1 MQAMT
6 TVNAR
11 PLAGMILAGFDAFF
25 DEFQLLTGGG
35 QQRFERADWAAVH
48 SAMATRQEM
57 YKQKIRL
64 LGDDAAH
71 HFPDLQQRSLWRE
84 AKSVYGV
91 LVAEHANG
99 DIAETFF
106 NSLYGFVFAHED
118 IRDPYA
124 FVSDTR
130 GRAEPTP
137 NSAIYTE
144 YALQLSGDI
153 RPRLGQIVCAANL
166 TANFVDRDIDK
177 MVLLIEDLFASQLER
192 GNHEQVLNARIQ
204 ILDALFYRNKG
215 AYIVGRILIDN
226 TVVPLVFA
234 LLNDECRGIY
244 CDAVLVSADE
254 VSKLFSFARSYFMVA
269 SSEPARIVDFLGS
282 IIPHKELFELYNAIG
297 FGKHGKTVFYRSA
310 VTHARQSSDCYNIAP
325 GIKGMVMLVFTLP
338 SYDYV
343 FKVIKDRFTPPK
355 DMTREEVKSK
365 YKLVKRWDLAGRMA
379 DTQEFSNMVFDGRRF
394 SEQLLAELEKEVPSL
409 MQRRGNALVL
419 QHVYVERRMTPLNL
433 YLKQASDAQV
443 VSAMDEYGQAIRQ
456 LAGANIF
463 PGDMLLKN
471 FGVTRHARVV
481 FYDYDEIM
489 PLTDCRFR
497 SIPEPLTPEQ
507 EMASEPWYT
516 VGAFDV
522 FPEEFGLFFSGEPRA
537 RNAFVQLHGEL
548 FQPEY
553 WLQLQQD
560 LRRGIY
566 QDVFPYT
573 QKYRV

>member
-1 MQAMT
+1 
-6 TVNAR
+6 
-11 PLAGMILAGFDAFF
+11 MIVTGFDDFF
-25 DEFQLLTGGG
+25 DEFQALTAGG
-35 QQRFERADWAAVH
+35 QQRFERADWGAVH
-48 SAMATRQEM
+48 GAMAARQEM
-57 YKQKIRL
+57 YKKNVRL
-64 LGDDAAH
+64 LSAEAARS
-71 HFPDLQQRSLWRE
+71 FPDLQQRSLWRE
-84 AKSVYGV
+84 TKVVFAD

-106 NSLYGFVFAHED
+106 NSVYGFVFAHED

-124 FVSDTR
+124 FVFDNRVRS
-130 GRAEPTP
+130 EPVPT
-137 NSAIYTE
+137 SSIYTE
-144 YALQLSGDI
+144 YALALSGDI
-153 RPRLGQIVCAANL
+153 RDRLGQIVSAANFTL
-166 TANFVDRDIDK
+166 PFADSDIDK
-177 MVLLIEDLFASQLER
+177 MVLLIEDLFGSRLEK
-192 GNHEQVLNARIQ
+192 GNPGQQLNARIQ
-204 ILDALFYRNKG
+204 MLDALFYRNKA
-215 AYIVGRILIDN
+215 AYIVGRILVDN

-234 LLNDECRGIY
+234 LLNDEHRGIY

-254 VSKLFSFARSYFMVA
+254 VSKLFSFARSYFLVA
-269 SSEPARIVDFLGS
+269 SSEPGRYVDFLGS
-282 IIPHKELFELYNAIG
+282 ILPHKELFELYNAIG

-310 VTHARQSSDCYNIAP
+310 VTHARQSSDYYTIAP

-379 DTQEFSNMVFDGRRF
+379 DTQEFSNMVFDSARF
-394 SEQLLAELEKEVPSL
+394 SAELVAELEKEVPSL
-409 MQRRGNALVL
+409 LQRRGNTLVL

-433 YLKQASDAQV
+433 YLKQATDAQV

-471 FGVTRHARVV
+471 FGVTRHNRVV

-489 PLTDCRFR
+489 PLTDCHFR
-497 SIPEPLTPEQ
+497 SIPEAVTPEQ

-522 FPEEFGLFFSGEPRA
+522 FPEEFSLFFSGEPRA
-537 RNAFVQLHGEL
+537 RKAFMQMHGEL
-548 FQPEY
+548 FRPEY
-553 WLQLQQD
+553 WRQLQRD
-560 LRRGIY
+560 LRRGKY

>member
-1 MQAMT
+1 MT
-6 TVNAR
+6 AANAEE
-11 PLAGMILAGFDAFF
+11 LAKLILAGFDTFF
-25 DEFQLLTGGG
+25 SEFQALTAGG
-35 QQRFERADWAAVH
+35 QGRFERADWAGVH
-48 SAMATRQEM
+48 NAMATRQEI
-57 YKQKIRL
+57 YKKKIRL
-64 LGDDAAH
+64 LSAEARQR
-71 HFPDLQQRSLWRE
+71 FANLPQRSLWHDTKAAFAE
-84 AKSVYGV
+84 
-91 LVAEHANG
+91 LIAEHANG

-106 NSLYGFVFAHED
+106 NSVYGFVFAHKEL
-118 IRDPYA
+118 RDAYA
-124 FVSDTR
+124 FVFEAPQRLKPAPS
-130 GRAEPTP
+130 A
-137 NSAIYTE
+137 AIYTE
-144 YALQLSGDI
+144 YALQLSGEI
-153 RPRLGQIVCAANL
+153 VPRLGQILKAP
-166 TANFVDRDIDK
+166 NFAIPYTDIDRDIDK
-177 MVLLIEDLFASQLER
+177 MVQLLANLFEAHIDKDNPAQP
-192 GNHEQVLNARIQ
+192 LNARIQ
-204 ILDALFYRNKG
+204 MLDALFYRNKG
-215 AYIVGRILIDN
+215 AYIVGRIQLADRVI
-226 TVVPLVFA
+226 PLVFA
-234 LLNDECRGIY
+234 LLNNERGSID

-269 SSEPARIVDFLGS
+269 SSQPGPYVDFLGS

-310 VTHARQSSDCYNIAP
+310 VTHTQQSSDCYTIAP

-379 DTQEFSNMVFDGRRF
+379 DTQEFSNMVFDRRRF
-394 SEQLLAELEKEVPSL
+394 SEPLMAELEKEVPSL
-409 MQRRGNALVL
+409 LQRRGNALVL

-433 YLKQASDAQV
+433 YLKHATDAQV

-489 PLTDCRFR
+489 PLTDCHFR
-497 SIPEPLTPEQ
+497 RIPEAVTFEQ

-516 VGAFDV
+516 VGSFDV
-522 FPEEFGLFFSGEPRA
+522 FPEEFSLFFSGEPRA
-537 RNAFVQLHGEL
+537 RKAFVQLHGEL
-548 FQPEY
+548 FQCQY
-553 WLQLQQD
+553 WQQLQQD
-560 LRRGIY
+560 LRRGKY

-573 QKYRV
+573 QQYRL